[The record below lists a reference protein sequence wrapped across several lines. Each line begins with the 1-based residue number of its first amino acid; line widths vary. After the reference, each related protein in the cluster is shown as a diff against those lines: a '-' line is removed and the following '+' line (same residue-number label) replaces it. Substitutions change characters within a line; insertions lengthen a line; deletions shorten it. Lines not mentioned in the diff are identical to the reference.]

1 MNMSLVRDVTRY
13 YAERARFYD
22 ETAGYTDPEA
32 EQLRAPIKARY
43 RNMFKGRSALEVA
56 CGTGYWTP
64 AVADTA
70 ERVLATD
77 INPSLLS
84 QARERCRHLSNVTFQ
99 IADAYSLDGVP
110 TGFSA
115 AFGVWWWSH
124 VPLERLSGF
133 LDVLHGKLRP
143 GALVLF
149 VDQLPY
155 TWEARWRDSQG
166 NMIEQ
171 RVLPDGRSFEVVKNF
186 PTEVEVRNALR
197 GIADNIE
204 YVARPDE
211 KSWSVN
217 YNARTPGNP

>member
-1 MNMSLVRDVTRY
+1 MNMSLIEDITRY

-43 RNMFKGRSALEVA
+43 HNLFKGHSVLEVA

-64 AVADTA
+64 AVAETA
-70 ERVLATD
+70 ESVLATD

-84 QARERCRHLSNVTFQ
+84 QARERCRRLSNVTFQ

-115 AFGVWWWSH
+115 AFGIWWWSH

-133 LDVLHGKLRP
+133 LAALHGKLRP

-149 VDQLPY
+149 ADQLPY
-155 TWEARWRDSQG
+155 AWQARRRDSQG
-166 NMIEQ
+166 NTIEL
-171 RVLPDGRSFEVVKNF
+171 RVLPDGRSFNVVKNF
-186 PTEVEVRNALR
+186 PTEEEVRSALA
-197 GIADNIE
+197 GIAENVT
-204 YVARPDE
+204 YVERPDE
-211 KSWSVN
+211 KSWSVT
-217 YNARTPGNP
+217 YNARTPINH